1 MISLRLPLLMVM
13 LAATPALAAPPALAK
28 RTPAPVKRVETR
40 ELIESISGKSVD
52 GATPEN
58 EAILSACSAMKFET
72 SVEVGNGDDKH
83 LTKIKL
89 CSKPGGTRD
98 EWIATLGQAAVK
110 IQANDELAPESRAQ
124 LVAAINAEIA
134 RLKS

>member
-13 LAATPALAAPPALAK
+13 LAATPALAAP
-28 RTPAPVKRVETR
+28 TPAPVKRIETR
-40 ELIESISGKSVD
+40 ELVESVSGKAVD

-72 SVEVGNGDDKH
+72 SVEVGSGDDKH

-98 EWIATLGQAAVK
+98 EWIAMLGQAAAK
-110 IQANDELAPESRAQ
+110 IKANDELAPDSRAQ